1 MAIVWVFAM
10 VRVDPTL
17 STLTIESARSPT
29 HEKNSL
35 LAESESNSVSEGR
48 QMLTCLRLS
57 PVQLAAGQ
65 YRDPPD
71 TPDPPPPEIWIGSY
85 RCIRCIRCIVSDRIG
100 CIDRALYP
108 IHTLGRECQQLAES
122 RDYAGPTWVSN
133 QSENYARQ
141 HVHSELLSAVHSS
154 PVSDAALVPSC
165 PARSSLPPSGWTSNE
180 CSS

>member
-85 RCIRCIRCIVSDRIG
+85 RCTP
-100 CIDRALYP
+100 LYP
-108 IHTLGRECQQLAES
+108 L
-122 RDYAGPTWVSN
+122 Y
-133 QSENYARQ
+133 
-141 HVHSELLSAVHSS
+141 
-154 PVSDAALVPSC
+154 
-165 PARSSLPPSGWTSNE
+165 
-180 CSS
+180 

>member
-71 TPDPPPPEIWIGSY
+71 TPDPPPPEIWIDPIQCTPLY
-85 RCIRCIRCIVSDRIG
+85 CKVSI
-100 CIDRALYP
+100 
-108 IHTLGRECQQLAES
+108 
-122 RDYAGPTWVSN
+122 
-133 QSENYARQ
+133 
-141 HVHSELLSAVHSS
+141 
-154 PVSDAALVPSC
+154 
-165 PARSSLPPSGWTSNE
+165 
-180 CSS
+180 

>member
-71 TPDPPPPEIWIGSY
+71 TPDPPPPEIWIIRSSAL
-85 RCIRCIRCIVSDRIG
+85 RCIAKYRSDR
-100 CIDRALYP
+100 
-108 IHTLGRECQQLAES
+108 
-122 RDYAGPTWVSN
+122 V
-133 QSENYARQ
+133 
-141 HVHSELLSAVHSS
+141 
-154 PVSDAALVPSC
+154 C
-165 PARSSLPPSGWTSNE
+165 P
-180 CSS
+180 